1 MGRPFRIKLRIRRF
15 ARRHR
20 TVIGAIRSFIVFSA
34 AFGGAYGFIVGSRSQ
49 HSGYNPHAFA
59 IGASF
64 LFAIACLGLAT
75 LSVRLRFLRKKMR
88 GIVLHNEALAD
99 RNWELQEAE
108 GRARSL
114 FESQGDLIAMH
125 DAEGRISFVNDAY
138 CLMAERPRE
147 TLIGSRF
154 SFEILEQGESALED
168 NGTRIH
174 DQKIATRLGPRWIAW
189 REGFIRSDAG
199 QPAELQCVGRDVTDR
214 TETERALAD
223 ARDHA
228 DAANRAKS
236 RFLAMASHEIRT
248 PLNGILGMSSL
259 LLDTPLTPEQTTYA
273 KAIKTSGDALLS
285 LVEELLDYSKIEAGK
300 IALEQRPFALTSL
313 IEDITEL
320 LAPRAQAKKLEIA
333 AYVDER
339 LPTEVIGDAARL
351 RQVLLNLAGNAI
363 KFTATGGVA
372 LIVEPGLWPNE
383 ISFLVRDTGIGIA
396 PEARERIFREFEQAD
411 ERIARNYGGTG
422 LGLSISER
430 IIKRMGGRITLES
443 QPGAG
448 STFEVSVPLPA
459 SLDGGQR
466 PFVAPNLVGQ
476 SIMLISTQ
484 SIEASLVARRLQ
496 RWGGQTCFVSDTDV
510 AIALLPERTW
520 RAVLVDR
527 ALGDEAV
534 QGIGDVART
543 YATQRILMFTPSTRR
558 ELKPSSAFTAYLV
571 KPLRAASLAAR
582 LAAAPEAQARIFRE
596 FEQADDRI
604 ARSFGGTGLG
614 LSISDRI
621 IKRMGGRITLESKPD
636 AGSTF
641 EVSIPL
647 APAGSEQKPFTAPD
661 LSGQFIM
668 LVSPESIEASLA
680 ARRLQRWG
688 GQTCMVSDADVALAL
703 LPERAWH
710 AVLIDHTLGF
720 ADIERL
726 GEAARLHARQR
737 IVMFT
742 PATRS
747 ELHPQANSAF
757 TGYLVKPLRAASLA
771 ARLMATPE
779 VAAPGLAADP
789 LIEPADAAHAP
800 VAPSTHGLSILVAED
815 NQINALLI
823 RSLLAKLG
831 HHTVITTDGN
841 EALESWLS
849 AKSAGSPYDLVL
861 MDIQMPNLDGIET
874 TKRIR
879 ELEAGQPDRR
889 TPILAL
895 TANTLVEDR
904 YACFEAGMD
913 GFLIKPL
920 DREKLAEALA
930 VLAASRHIPA

>member
-1 MGRPFRIKLRIRRF
+1 M
-15 ARRHR
+15 
-20 TVIGAIRSFIVFSA
+20 VFSA
-34 AFGGAYGFIVGSRSQ
+34 AFGGAYGFIAGSRSE

-88 GIVLHNEALAD
+88 GIMLHNEALAD

-114 FESQGDLIAMH
+114 FESQGDLIVMR
-125 DAEGRISFVNDAY
+125 DAEGRISFANDAY

-147 TLIGSRF
+147 ALIGSRF
-154 SFEILEQGESALED
+154 TFEILEQGESALD
-168 NGTRIH
+168 NNGTRIH

-214 TETERALAD
+214 AETERALAD

-273 KAIKTSGDALLS
+273 KAVKTSGDALLA
-285 LVEELLDYSKIEAGK
+285 LIEELLDYSKIEAGK
-300 IALEQRPFALTSL
+300 IALEQRPFALTLL

-320 LAPRAQAKKLEIA
+320 LAPRAQAKNLEIA

-339 LPTEVIGDAARL
+339 LPAEVIGDAARL

-363 KFTATGGVA
+363 KFTGGGGVA
-372 LIVEPGLWPNE
+372 LIVEPGIWPNE

-430 IIKRMGGRITLES
+430 IVKRMGGRITLES

-459 SLDGGQR
+459 SADGGQR
-466 PFVAPNLVGQ
+466 PVMAPNLAGQ
-476 SIMLISTQ
+476 SIMLISAQ

-496 RWGGQTCFVSDTDV
+496 RWGGQTCFVSDTDI
-510 AIALLPERTW
+510 AMALLPERTW
-520 RAVLVDR
+520 LAILVDR
-527 ALGDEAV
+527 ALGDEVV
-534 QGIGDVART
+534 QAIGEAARP

-571 KPLRAASLAAR
+571 KPLRSASLAAR
-582 LAAAPEAQARIFRE
+582 LA
-596 FEQADDRI
+596 
-604 ARSFGGTGLG
+604 
-614 LSISDRI
+614 
-621 IKRMGGRITLESKPD
+621 
-636 AGSTF
+636 
-641 EVSIPL
+641 
-647 APAGSEQKPFTAPD
+647 TA
-661 LSGQFIM
+661 S
-668 LVSPESIEASLA
+668 
-680 ARRLQRWG
+680 
-688 GQTCMVSDADVALAL
+688 
-703 LPERAWH
+703 
-710 AVLIDHTLGF
+710 
-720 ADIERL
+720 
-726 GEAARLHARQR
+726 
-737 IVMFT
+737 
-742 PATRS
+742 
-747 ELHPQANSAF
+747 
-757 TGYLVKPLRAASLA
+757 
-771 ARLMATPE
+771 E
-779 VAAPGLAADP
+779 VAAPGLVDDC
-789 LIEPADAAHAP
+789 LIEAEAEASTAKPAG
-800 VAPSTHGLSILVAED
+800 SLSVLVAED
-815 NQINALLI
+815 NEINALLI
-823 RSLLAKLG
+823 RSLLTRLG
-831 HHTVITTDGN
+831 HQTVIATNGT
-841 EALESWLS
+841 ETIESWL
-849 AKSAGSPYDLVL
+849 AARSAGTPYDLVL
-861 MDIQMPNLDGIET
+861 MDVQMPELDGIEAA
-874 TKRIR
+874 KRIR
-879 ELEAGQPDRR
+879 GCEAGEPGRR

-895 TANTLVEDR
+895 TANTLIEDR

-920 DREKLAEALA
+920 DHEKLAEALA
-930 VLAASRHIPA
+930 GLTAARHLAA